1 MQKENSYCVPFV
13 LLFVGCMSVCDL
25 EKRCCWEEKGG
36 VGIGKKE
43 ISCCLSGVF
52 SLKKDG
58 IRNRKENKVRSK
70 RYRLLIAFALL
81 SC

>member
-1 MQKENSYCVPFV
+1 MQKENSSCVPFV

-36 VGIGKKE
+36 VGVEKRE
-43 ISCCLSGVF
+43 IFCCLGGAL

-58 IRNRKENKVRSK
+58 IRSRKENKVRSK
-70 RYRLLIAFALL
+70 
-81 SC
+81 